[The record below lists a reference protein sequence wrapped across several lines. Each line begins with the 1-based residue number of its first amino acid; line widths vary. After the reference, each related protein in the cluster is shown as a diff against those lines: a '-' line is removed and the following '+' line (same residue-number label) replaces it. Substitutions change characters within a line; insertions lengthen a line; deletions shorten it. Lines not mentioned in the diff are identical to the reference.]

1 MKCSFL
7 SFSALSPYSFLSLL
21 FIHRLLVCLC
31 LSCQAGM
38 IRAGQEEFFI
48 EPLERGGDMTG
59 EEEGGSGRHH
69 ILYRSSDIKKPA
81 ISHADYFH
89 PRGQDSVL
97 RAHADALRLKIY
109 LSRFLLF
116 FHQALKERQDRPR
129 ERV

>member
-1 MKCSFL
+1 
-7 SFSALSPYSFLSLL
+7 
-21 FIHRLLVCLC
+21 
-31 LSCQAGM
+31 M

-89 PRGQDSVL
+89 PRGQDS
-97 RAHADALRLKIY
+97 AYADAFVPKALGAWFFLAQPNINLEKKNHIKI
-109 LSRFLLF
+109 SF
-116 FHQALKERQDRPR
+116 E
-129 ERV
+129 V

>member
-1 MKCSFL
+1 
-7 SFSALSPYSFLSLL
+7 
-21 FIHRLLVCLC
+21 
-31 LSCQAGM
+31 M

-48 EPLERGGDMTG
+48 EPLERGGNMTG

-97 RAHADALRLKIY
+97 RAHVPKDLALGAWFSLTKY
-109 LSRFLLF
+109 K
-116 FHQALKERQDRPR
+116 A
-129 ERV
+129 